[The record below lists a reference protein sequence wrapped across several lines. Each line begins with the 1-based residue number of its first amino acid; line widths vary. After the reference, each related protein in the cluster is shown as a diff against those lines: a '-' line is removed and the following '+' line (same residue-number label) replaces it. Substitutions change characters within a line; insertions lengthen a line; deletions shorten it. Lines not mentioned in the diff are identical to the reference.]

1 MKNLKNKKY
10 LWIYGLVCIL
20 LLIITLIA
28 VTYSRYLSSAE
39 TKTNISV
46 ARWNIKVNGKSLSD
60 FSTVI
65 NPVFP
70 GDDNTAADIVAPNA
84 VGYFKLTMDFSETD
98 VSCDYTIDISSVD
111 STLKDLVVT
120 GYAVG
125 TDETDVDSSSV
136 TSIEQTTSAEIT
148 GSYKYTDTA
157 KTVTYKVFV
166 KWNDDSATAVMNDIQ
181 DTELTKGENPT
192 TSMNVNVSF
201 KQVANT

>member
-148 GSYKYTDTA
+148 GSYKYTDTT

>member
-70 GDDNTAADIVAPNA
+70 G
-84 VGYFKLTMDFSETD
+84 
-98 VSCDYTIDISSVD
+98 
-111 STLKDLVVT
+111 
-120 GYAVG
+120 
-125 TDETDVDSSSV
+125 
-136 TSIEQTTSAEIT
+136 
-148 GSYKYTDTA
+148 
-157 KTVTYKVFV
+157 
-166 KWNDDSATAVMNDIQ
+166 
-181 DTELTKGENPT
+181 
-192 TSMNVNVSF
+192 
-201 KQVANT
+201 

>member
-1 MKNLKNKKY
+1 
-10 LWIYGLVCIL
+10 
-20 LLIITLIA
+20 
-28 VTYSRYLSSAE
+28 
-39 TKTNISV
+39 
-46 ARWNIKVNGKSLSD
+46 
-60 FSTVI
+60 
-65 NPVFP
+65 
-70 GDDNTAADIVAPNA
+70 
-84 VGYFKLTMDFSETD
+84 MDFSETD

-148 GSYKYTDTA
+148 GSYKYTDTT